1 MNKGMLVSELRS
13 RYPKALGIRK
23 RLAKGRVMLIQKH
36 IIPAE
41 EAKWAEENKQQA
53 EIVKKY
59 RKKWNCRRNS
69 ILTVWVTQLSSMR
82 SKGLT
87 WMSAG

>member
-41 EAKWAEENKQQA
+41 
-53 EIVKKY
+53 
-59 RKKWNCRRNS
+59 
-69 ILTVWVTQLSSMR
+69 
-82 SKGLT
+82 
-87 WMSAG
+87 

>member
-53 EIVKKY
+53 EIVKKEVETIL
-59 RKKWNCRRNS
+59 CPHGEIDRNAFA
-69 ILTVWVTQLSSMR
+69 
-82 SKGLT
+82 
-87 WMSAG
+87 AGIVL

>member
-59 RKKWNCRRNS
+59 RKKWKQYFAPMEKMTS
-69 ILTVWVTQLSSMR
+69 PWAAA
-82 SKGLT
+82 
-87 WMSAG
+87 SACWRAPTFW

>member
-53 EIVKKY
+53 EMETILCPHGEKDRNAFAAGIV
-59 RKKWNCRRNS
+59 
-69 ILTVWVTQLSSMR
+69 L
-82 SKGLT
+82 
-87 WMSAG
+87 